1 MLNAAFWEGTGIP
14 AGLRLER
21 EVTARY
27 CLTSEDAVEGLRAFA
42 EKRTPRF
49 TGR

>member
-1 MLNAAFWEGTGIP
+1 M
-14 AGLRLER
+14 
-21 EVTARY
+21 TAQIGK
-27 CLTSEDAVEGLRAFA
+27 TEDAKEAQRAFA